1 MVQAKPFL
9 QIAFCCYITYYCYK
23 TYYCY
28 NLVSD
33 CCSYKNDI
41 IESFAVGN
49 ILAFFGGILIC
60 AYFGPK
66 TQQND
71 LLSNEI
77 KQLINKNK
85 QLEDENK
92 RLADANKKLS
102 DENKE
107 LSDENKELS
116 DENKKLSKENKK
128 LSKENKKLSKENKKL
143 SDENKEL
150 SDENK
155 KLSDEN
161 KKLSNENNDLLKNEE
176 AVKNR
181 ETQLNQEVANRVRQ
195 ELAKLS
201 KEISIK
207 KKTIKEL
214 NEELSLLL
222 PIRSQINSDR
232 DDLISKQQNF
242 QMQVV
247 RMESHIDTL
256 HHELEHQSQDK
267 QNKHSLQVLQKMND
281 QLRIFSQ
288 TFLTIHD
295 KDMEAVQSAIRGQS
309 ESVEAMRDVA
319 TKAAES
325 KPEIHNYYNNTSYNQ
340 THNIK
345 NSQNQ
350 SLTCST
356 SNKQYSSIKSS
367 TKFQK
372 NKMKT
377 ITN

>member
-1 MVQAKPFL
+1 VQAKPFL
-9 QIAFCCYITYYCYK
+9 QIVFCCYITYYCYK

-60 AYFGPK
+60 AYFGGILICAYFGPK
-66 TQQND
+66 TQQN
-71 LLSNEI
+71 E
-77 KQLINKNK
+77 LINKNK
-85 QLEDENK
+85 QLEDDKKQLEDDKKQLEDDKKKLEDGNKLKDANKLKDENNLKAENK
-92 RLADANKKLS
+92 LLADANKKLS
-102 DENKE
+102 NK
-107 LSDENKELS
+107 N
-116 DENKKLSKENKK
+116 N
-128 LSKENKKLSKENKKL
+128 
-143 SDENKEL
+143 
-150 SDENK
+150 
-155 KLSDEN
+155 
-161 KKLSNENNDLLKNEE
+161 KLSNKNNKLSNKNNMLSNGNNDLLKNEE

-181 ETQLNQEVANRVRQ
+181 ETQLNQEVANRVQ
-195 ELAKLS
+195 EELAKLS
-201 KEISIK
+201 KEISIRE
-207 KKTIKEL
+207 KTIKEL
-214 NEELSLLL
+214 NKDLSRLL
-222 PIRSQINSDR
+222 PMTSQINSDR
-232 DDLISKQQNF
+232 IDLISKQQNF

-247 RMESHIDTL
+247 RMESQIDTL

-345 NSQNQ
+345 NSQNK
-350 SLTCST
+350 ST
-356 SNKQYSSIKSS
+356 SNKPYLSIKSS